1 MGSVSVEES
10 IVEQEAHTIKQT
22 TMILPYFDYEV
33 PLISLG
39 DGGGYIPVVAL
50 CGMLGLN
57 PRTHIP
63 RWRRLFLW
71 EHACKLPLRTA
82 TRGTRIVWC
91 LHLGALFFWCS
102 CFNWSLVSPERQVQL
117 REATDDGLKH
127 LEQAHQEMLTR
138 YRQMRHLLF
147 RFLTNYAD
155 AQTQLQQVA
164 ARMHPRLDA
173 AASAALDA
181 LLAQGCAYIEEA
193 TAHARAILHDQA
205 SIPIM
210 DVVTIDA
217 EGNATQ
223 VGTQPLFPVILEQ
236 DCEQFFAQIDRL
248 TLWYRDFLFFLA
260 EHGLSP
266 KEDHDGGEG

>member
-1 MGSVSVEES
+1 MP
-10 IVEQEAHTIKQT
+10 IVQQGVMT
-22 TMILPYFDYEV
+22 LPYFDDEV
-33 PLISLG
+33 PVVYVA
-39 DGGGYIPVVAL
+39 DGTGYIPVVAL
-50 CGMLGLN
+50 CRMLGLS

-71 EHACKLPLRTA
+71 VHARKLPLRTE

-91 LHLGALFFWCS
+91 LHLGALLFWCS
-102 CFNWSLVSPERQVQL
+102 SFNWSLVSPERRVQL
-117 REATDDGLKH
+117 RQATDAGLKH

-164 ARMHPRLDA
+164 ARMHRRLDVA
-173 AASAALDA
+173 SSAALDA
-181 LLAQGCAYIEEA
+181 LLAQGNALIEEA
-193 TAHARAILHDQA
+193 TAHARAMLQDQA

-217 EGNATQ
+217 DGNATEA
-223 VGTQPLFPVILEQ
+223 GSLPLFPIILE
-236 DCEQFFAQIDRL
+236 EESKQFFAQIDRL
-248 TLWYRDFLFFLA
+248 THWCGDFVLFLA
-260 EHGLSP
+260 ENGLSRQ
-266 KEDHDGGEG
+266 EDDDEEKR

>member
-1 MGSVSVEES
+1 MREEKPVVQQGS
-10 IVEQEAHTIKQT
+10 
-22 TMILPYFDYEV
+22 MILPYFDAEV
-33 PLISLG
+33 PIVYLA
-39 DGGGYIPVVAL
+39 DGVGYIPVVAL
-50 CGMLGLN
+50 CRMLGLS

-71 EHACKLPLRTA
+71 EHARKLPLQMEK
-82 TRGTRIVWC
+82 RGTRMVWC

-102 CFNWSLVSPERQVQL
+102 SFNWSLVSPERQGQL
-117 REATDDGLKH
+117 HLATEAGLKH

-138 YRQMRHLLF
+138 YRQMCHLLF

-164 ARMHPRLDA
+164 ARMHGRLDA
-173 AASAALDA
+173 ASSAAFEV
-181 LLAQGCAYIEEA
+181 LLEKGSAIIKEA
-193 TAHARAILHDQA
+193 TAHARAMLQDQA
-205 SIPIM
+205 TIPIM

-223 VGTQPLFPVILEQ
+223 VGTQPLFPVIHEQ
-236 DCEQFFAQIDRL
+236 DCEQFFAHIDKL
-248 TLWYRDFLFFLA
+248 THWYGNFVLFLT

-266 KEDHDGGEG
+266 QKDHDGGER